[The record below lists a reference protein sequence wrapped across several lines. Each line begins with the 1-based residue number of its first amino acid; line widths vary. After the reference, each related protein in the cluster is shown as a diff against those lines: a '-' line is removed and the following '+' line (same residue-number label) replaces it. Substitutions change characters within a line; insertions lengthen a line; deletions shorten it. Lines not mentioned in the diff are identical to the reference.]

1 MRQIVMLRALLVLP
15 LMSALGGCAITVTK
29 SVASAG
35 AEKCSTSAG
44 PAAVDTLMVAGLA
57 AFAVYASYEMEDTD
71 HIAIPVAIG
80 TGLIY
85 AISAGV
91 GYTRA
96 AGCKREKSKNGLP
109 Y

>member
-1 MRQIVMLRALLVLP
+1 MAALRALLLSSIVV
-15 LMSALGGCAITVTK
+15 ALGGCSIISTK
-29 SVASAG
+29 SVASVG
-35 AEKCSTSAG
+35 PEKCSTSAG

-91 GYTRA
+91 GYSRA
-96 AGCKREKSKNGLP
+96 SRCKREKIKNGLP